1 MSKITTYGIGGY
13 DETKPNN
20 NLISIETYDDETGE
34 LIETE
39 TF

>member
-1 MSKITTYGIGGY
+1 MAQIVTYGLGGY
-13 DETKPNN
+13 DPKKKNN
-20 NLISIETYDDETGE
+20 NIVSIETYDDETGE

>member
-1 MSKITTYGIGGY
+1 MSKIVTYGLGGHNPK
-13 DETKPNN
+13 KPNDN
-20 NLISIETYDDETGE
+20 IVSIETYDDETGE

>member
-1 MSKITTYGIGGY
+1 MATTIVYGLGGH
-13 DETKPNN
+13 DPKKKNDN
-20 NLISIETYDDETGE
+20 IIAIETYDDETGE

>member
-1 MSKITTYGIGGY
+1 LSNVVTYGLGGY

-34 LIETE
+34 LISSEKP
-39 TF
+39 

>member
-1 MSKITTYGIGGY
+1 MAQIVTYGLGGH
-13 DETKPNN
+13 DPKKPNN
-20 NLISIETYDDETGE
+20 NIVSIETYDDETGE

>member
-1 MSKITTYGIGGY
+1 MGKTVTYGLGGY
-13 DETKPNN
+13 DPKKPNDN
-20 NLISIETYDDETGE
+20 IVQITTHDDETGE